1 MLKIKHVYFLRPFFD
16 NRRIFSCKNIE
27 LANEHRKNAHLQQ
40 PLIPHKKEP
49 DSFSKSESLD
59 SFD

>member
-16 NRRIFSCKNIE
+16 NWRIFSFKNIE

-40 PLIPHKKEP
+40 PLFLRKKTVRRAA
-49 DSFSKSESLD
+49 DGKGTINFL
-59 SFD
+59 

>member
-40 PLIPHKKEP
+40 PQLSGGADENRTRVRK
-49 DSFSKSESLD
+49 
-59 SFD
+59 

>member
-16 NRRIFSCKNIE
+16 NRRIFSFKNIE

-40 PLIPHKKEP
+40 PLLVSSSALIYIVS
-49 DSFSKSESLD
+49 DIFTD
-59 SFD
+59 I